1 MYKLYFVFIFF
12 NFYKRGV
19 MSVVTIF
26 VFVYMSVLIFAGLVS
41 LYFFLKYDAVVICP
55 EKIASKLQKEW
66 NFENCKHDNKFI
78 GHLNNR
84 YIEKCDDCGE
94 LLVEEYAKTLPKH
107 A

>member
-1 MYKLYFVFIFF
+1 
-12 NFYKRGV
+12 
-19 MSVVTIF
+19 MSIVSIF
-26 VFVYMSVLIFAGLVS
+26 VFVYISVVMLAALVA

-55 EKIASKLQKEW
+55 KEIASKLQKEW
-66 NFENCKHDNKFI
+66 DFENCNHKNKFI

-94 LLVEEYAKTLPKH
+94 LLVEKYAKTLSKY